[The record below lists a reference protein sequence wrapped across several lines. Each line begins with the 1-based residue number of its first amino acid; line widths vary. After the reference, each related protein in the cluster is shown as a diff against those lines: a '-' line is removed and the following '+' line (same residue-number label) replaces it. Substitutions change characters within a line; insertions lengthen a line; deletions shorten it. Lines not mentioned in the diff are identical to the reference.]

1 MGMTNAGEKEVLLE
15 LKRRLVYL
23 LRLMGIKN
31 GAQFPIRIH
40 VEIHS
45 LVIGTMEYAVGGVIR
60 GWRSSELN
68 RFRRKAM
75 TLIES

>member
-1 MGMTNAGEKEVLLE
+1 MTNAGEKEVLLE

-23 LRLMGIKN
+23 LRSMGIKN

-60 GWRSSELN
+60 GVAVLGVEPFSP
-68 RFRRKAM
+68 
-75 TLIES
+75 ESYDSY